1 PKQYRPASNRWQ
13 DEHSFRFQGGEK
25 RTDSPDEGWLPVRRG
40 QLLDVGA
47 SVCATTRNIS
57 EAVSKPFFC
66 RCSASRASLDASRES
81 LESPFLRAR
90 PRWRQ
95 KEKTSFLFRVSTC
108 GVCVSLM

>member
-1 PKQYRPASNRWQ
+1 Q
-13 DEHSFRFQGGEK
+13 DEHSFVFSGKGK
-25 RTDSPDEGWLPVRRG
+25 RTGSLRKRMAARGRG
-40 QLLDVGA
+40 QLFGDVGA
-47 SVCATTRNIS
+47 NVCATTRNIS
-57 EAVSKPFFC
+57 EAVSNPFFC
-66 RCSASRASLDASRES
+66 RCSASRASLEASSES